1 MAFTDQKTT
10 QNFTAAEPRP
20 DELPAA
26 PEPPKRD
33 ERLKRKIS
41 RRTGGPRTAK
51 GRLTASQ
58 NSIKHGAY
66 AVAPRPSDEYYE
78 FETQVNRHLKPVGFM
93 EDELVSRIAYAMW
106 RSKQIQKYTIES
118 VSSAELDE
126 AQLLRL
132 AELVE
137 FPFDEKYLPILNF
150 PPNDFELQKRLAD
163 FWREAVEVESRSE
176 VVDIAFADDRLR
188 AIHKQGLKIFEQKG
202 MHPINHEDF
211 FTAMDRVMLDAQ
223 AGVSSLGLKLR
234 ESGAIEPLVDYW
246 IFRNRLKI
254 SAMRRRVLVVN
265 ALQILCDPNIER
277 AQNSA
282 DRSLNNLLNSYWLL
296 KNTEMSTGRDINPHV
311 PKQTTS
317 HLIVKR

>member
-1 MAFTDQKTT
+1 
-10 QNFTAAEPRP
+10 
-20 DELPAA
+20 
-26 PEPPKRD
+26 
-33 ERLKRKIS
+33 
-41 RRTGGPRTAK
+41 
-51 GRLTASQ
+51 
-58 NSIKHGAY
+58 
-66 AVAPRPSDEYYE
+66 
-78 FETQVNRHLKPVGFM
+78 
-93 EDELVSRIAYAMW
+93 MW